1 MNQDIVMRDQIQGT
15 EPNQHHH
22 QQQQEVYNMDF
33 SELKTISYDTTV
45 HQPPV
50 YSHDSAVQL
59 MSMSS
64 MNPPTEEPSL
74 NASGCSALGP
84 QSGFVLEPSIPSQNS
99 GLPVTGGDM
108 TAPGCEKTFT
118 QSLPVNST
126 DLTTKA
132 SMSGETGPRKEFLTS
147 SWDEFQGVNGNTVA
161 GSGGTVTE
169 SKVASL
175 NRSMDGRLT
184 EDAMGSFLSALQS
197 ALSPGVPDLSTIST
211 KSLRPSTLDYPD
223 GLCNLQLLTYTSG
236 EGIPNVKLV
245 TVTDA
250 ILISVQFKC
259 RLCGKSFTSPEALS
273 SHSRCHTSD
282 TQPGDLGK
290 PAGNLPHGRPPISRQ
305 IRELVDGMVPQAF
318 HSVNAE
324 GPCEGKHS
332 QEGVEAE
339 AAGINSD
346 LNDTENPTGRQRHC
360 HICNKMF
367 PKDELW
373 RHFSETH
380 LDCKECQC
388 FVCGK
393 KMRTDKDL
401 LRHMMSFH
409 TGLKE
414 ETVYRCAVC
423 DRNFASEP
431 FLLNHML
438 QIHPDKGDLALAKS
452 DTKHCGSAEK
462 FLKSS
467 CANCEGTGVISSGKH
482 SCRICK
488 KALGDSRMLQKH
500 MSEHSEQTMCT
511 VCHKLIFL
519 KSLPKHMMLHTKP
532 KAWECTQCDRA
543 YRDKCDLRKH
553 MRIHTGEKPYTCEI
567 CNKSFA
573 HSSQLPRHL
582 RTHSGEK
589 PYQCS
594 LCQKVFSRKFGLQQH
609 MSRHAVGKAF
619 KCSDCGKEFRDHK
632 GLKKHSL
639 KHNHMPEQA
648 DVSANESAGH

>member
-1 MNQDIVMRDQIQGT
+1 
-15 EPNQHHH
+15 
-22 QQQQEVYNMDF
+22 MDF

-50 YSHDSAVQL
+50 YSHENTAQL
-59 MSMSS
+59 LSMPSI
-64 MNPPTEEPSL
+64 NPPAEEPSL
-74 NASGCSALGP
+74 DAPSCPAIGS
-84 QSGFVLEPSIPSQNS
+84 QTGFVLNPSTCSSSQNS
-99 GLPVTGGDM
+99 GFPVPGGAM
-108 TAPGCEKTFT
+108 TVPGCEKNIGHIP
-118 QSLPVNST
+118 QSLSIT
-126 DLTTKA
+126 SAHLTTKA
-132 SMSGETGPRKEFLTS
+132 SMSREAATDKEFVLPS
-147 SWDEFQGVNGNTVA
+147 SWEGFQGVNGNTVA

-175 NRSMDGRLT
+175 DRGLEGRLT
-184 EDAMGSFLSALQS
+184 EDAMGSFLSALHS
-197 ALSPGVPDLSTIST
+197 ALSPGSPNLSTVST
-211 KSLRPSTLDYPD
+211 TNLKPSSSDSPD
-223 GLCNLQLLTYTSG
+223 GLCNVQLLTYTCG

-259 RLCGKSFTSPEALS
+259 RICGKSFSAPEALS
-273 SHSRCHTSD
+273 SHSRCHA
-282 TQPGDLGK
+282 PGALLGNTGK
-290 PAGNLPHGRPPISRQ
+290 PVGNLSQGTPAPSGQ
-305 IRELVDGMVPQAF
+305 ILELVDGVVSRAV
-318 HSVNAE
+318 SSGNAE
-324 GPCEGKHS
+324 GPCEGKFS
-332 QEGVEAE
+332 QEGVGGGETQ
-339 AAGINSD
+339 GDGVNSGP
-346 LNDTENPTGRQRHC
+346 NDTENPTGRKRHC
-360 HICNKMF
+360 HICKKMF

-380 LDCKECQC
+380 LDCKQCQC
-388 FVCGK
+388 FVCGT

-409 TGLKE
+409 TSLKE
-414 ETVYRCAVC
+414 EPVYRCAVC

-438 QIHPDKGDLALAKS
+438 QVHPEKGDLALEKS
-452 DTKHCGSAEK
+452 DAKHHGSTDK
-462 FLKSS
+462 FFKSS
-467 CANCEGTGVISSGKH
+467 CANCEGTGVISSGRH

-488 KALGDSRMLQKH
+488 KAFGDSRMLQKH

-609 MSRHAVGKAF
+609 MSRHSVGKSF
-619 KCSDCGKEFRDHK
+619 KCSDCGKEFRDRK
-632 GLKKHSL
+632 GLKKHAM
-639 KHNHMPEQA
+639 KHSHMQEQT
-648 DVSANESAGH
+648 DISTNESVDQ